1 MLIQFLWYGSMA
13 ILLVG
18 SVVMLYGTFKNKRKT
33 ETVGTGICAVAFVMM
48 LVCYAM
54 PPLPM

>member
-1 MLIQFLWYGSMA
+1 MLIQLLWYGSMA

-18 SVVMLYGTFKNKRKT
+18 SVVMLYGTFKNKRKA
-33 ETVGTGICAVAFVMM
+33 ETVGTGICAVAFLMM

-54 PPLPM
+54 PPLPV